1 MQSTISLMRLTAL
14 SALVVAPLSLR
25 AQEDTDTDWNHFG
38 LNLRA
43 GFNIRAK
50 FAEPATVVFPPGPG
64 AGPAVN
70 HQYNDGYVNVDS
82 SGNQGGSTWNWG
94 YHNASQISG
103 NNLLLHATGTEGASG
118 NSTDDPNLGI
128 DFNYIR
134 DIGHEKWGQWGIKVA
149 FGYTHVQVHDQNPLG
164 GNLETITDAY
174 PLNGIV
180 PPQAPYSGSAGG
192 PGPVIGS
199 QPTSR
204 STSVVPDGAVVTGN
218 HDINAGL
225 YDLRLGPAFNIP
237 LGKRF
242 SLQAGG
248 GLALGVV
255 SSHFTFNDITPVS
268 ASGGDNR
275 TGFVPGAYAEL
286 GFAYRISRPVS
297 VFTGAQFQYL
307 ENFQQ
312 NAGGRSAQLDFGQ
325 TVFYELGVE
334 WHF

>member
-1 MQSTISLMRLTAL
+1 MQCTSSLLRLAAL
-14 SALVVAPLSLR
+14 SVLVAAPLSLR
-25 AQEDTDTDWNHFG
+25 AQSDPDADWNHFG
-38 LNLRA
+38 LNFRS

-50 FAEPATVVFPPGPG
+50 FAEPASVEFPPGPG

-70 HQYNDGYVNVDS
+70 HQYNDGYVNVDG
-82 SGNQGGSTWNWG
+82 SGNQGGLTWNWG

-103 NNLLLHATGTEGASG
+103 NNLLFHASGTEGASG
-118 NSTDDPNLGI
+118 NTTDDPNLGI
-128 DFNYIR
+128 DFNYTR
-134 DIGHEKWGQWGIKVA
+134 DLGHYKWGQWGLKAA
-149 FGYTHVQVHDQNPLG
+149 FGYTHVQVRDQSPLG
-164 GNLETITDAY
+164 GNLETITDQYA
-174 PLNGIV
+174 LNGVV
-180 PPQAPYSGSAGG
+180 PPVAPYAGSSAG

-204 STSVVPDGAVVTGN
+204 STSVMPDGAVVTGN
-218 HDINAGL
+218 HDINASL

-237 LGKRF
+237 LGKGF

-255 SSHFTFNDITPVS
+255 SSHFTFNDVTPV
-268 ASGGDNR
+268 AVAGGNNR

-297 VFTGAQFQYL
+297 LFTGAQFQYL
-307 ENFQQ
+307 ESFQQ

-325 TVFYELGVE
+325 TVFYELGLE